1 MTMTRQ
7 QAALKASSVSAKR
20 SSQQKSEASRKAAK
34 TRFYYIEQA
43 LRLGSDGPMSF
54 KDAGRK
60 GAAMRWG
67 FA

>member
-1 MTMTRQ
+1 MPMTKK
-7 QAALKASSVSAKR
+7 QAAWKASSVSAKR
-20 SSQQKSEASRKAAK
+20 SIEQKSEASRKAAK

-43 LRLGSDGPMSF
+43 LRLGVDGPMSF

-60 GAAMRWG
+60 GAAIRWG